1 MLDLSDDD
9 EDYQKLT
16 VPSPHHTN
24 SAKLR
29 QEKRAL
35 ITKAVSNL

>member
-29 QEKRAL
+29 QERAL